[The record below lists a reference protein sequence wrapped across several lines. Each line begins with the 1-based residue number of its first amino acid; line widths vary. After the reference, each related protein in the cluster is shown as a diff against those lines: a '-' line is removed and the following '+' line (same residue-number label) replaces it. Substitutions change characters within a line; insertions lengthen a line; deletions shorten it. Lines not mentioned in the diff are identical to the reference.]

1 MNMTETQAR
10 LLAAGNRDYVARKIK
25 GRWVVW
31 SKRAE
36 HVVEFDRIPIVEK
49 A

>member
-1 MNMTETQAR
+1 MTEFQAR

-31 SKRAE
+31 SKKAD
-36 HVVEFDRIPIVEK
+36 HAVEFDRLPIVEK